1 MSPRLRHFAVACLFF
16 PGTFV
21 LATSASAEPLA
32 YASGFDT
39 LYRID
44 LANGKAEPI
53 GAFGQAGAGALIGDV
68 EGLALAPDGA
78 LFAVSDA
85 RKTLLRVD
93 TATGHATTIGE
104 LRESGQLIGDGLNLD
119 FGLAYTCDG
128 RLWLSSDKTSRLWE
142 VTPGTGQVRPVGS
155 TGAKLSGL
163 AARGNALYGLG
174 AEGDE
179 ALYRVD
185 TSTAQATQVGRLAA
199 GLAYPDAGLD
209 FDAAGQLWA
218 VLDFFPPVER
228 SDVARIDLATG
239 AVTLG
244 AQITGP
250 GIDDRE
256 IESIAI
262 GPPGGCGGGQGSIGV
277 PLEVP
282 ASSPSGIALLAA
294 LAALF
299 GSLVLR
305 RRSAA

>member
-1 MSPRLRHFAVACLFF
+1 MSPRLRQTAVACLLCASALVL
-16 PGTFV
+16 PGTAV
-21 LATSASAEPLA
+21 AEPVA

-44 LANGKAEPI
+44 LADGKATPI
-53 GAFGQAGAGALIGDV
+53 GAFGAAGAGALIGDV
-68 EGLALAPDGA
+68 EGLAIAPDGT

-93 TATGHATTIGE
+93 TATGHATTVGE
-104 LRESGQLIGDGLNLD
+104 LRDNGQVIGDGLNLD
-119 FGLAYTCDG
+119 FGLAFTCDG

-142 VTPGTGQVRPVGS
+142 VTPGNGAVRAVGA
-155 TGAKLSGL
+155 TAAKLSGL

-185 TSTAQATQVGRLAA
+185 TATAQSTLVGRLAN
-199 GLAYPDAGLD
+199 GLAYPDAGMD
-209 FDAAGQLWA
+209 FDASGRLWA

-239 AVTLG
+239 AVTMG

-250 GIDDRE
+250 GIDDKE

-262 GPPGGCGGGQGSIGV
+262 GPPGGCGPQGPIGA

-282 ASSPSGIALLAA
+282 ASSALGAGLLAT

-299 GSLVLR
+299 GLIVLR
-305 RRSAA
+305 RRRPV

>member
-1 MSPRLRHFAVACLFF
+1 MSPRLRQIAVACL
-16 PGTFV
+16 
-21 LATSASAEPLA
+21 LCTSALVLPGAAVADPLA

-44 LANGKAEPI
+44 LADGKATPI
-53 GAFGQAGAGALIGDV
+53 GAFGSAGAGALIGDV
-68 EGLALAPDGA
+68 EGLAIAPDGT

-93 TATGHATTIGE
+93 TATGHATTVGE
-104 LRESGQLIGDGLNLD
+104 LREGGQLIGDGLNLD
-119 FGLAYTCDG
+119 FGLAFTCDG

-142 VTPGTGQVRPVGS
+142 VTPGNGAVRSVGA

-185 TSTAQATQVGRLAA
+185 TATAQSTLVGRLAS

-209 FDAAGQLWA
+209 FDGSGRLWA
-218 VLDFFPPVER
+218 VLDFFPPGEH
-228 SDVARIDLATG
+228 SDVARIDPASG
-239 AVTLG
+239 AVTMG
-244 AQITGP
+244 AQISGP
-250 GIDDRE
+250 GIADKE

-262 GPPGGCGGGQGSIGV
+262 GPPGACGAQGPIGA

-282 ASSPSGIALLAA
+282 ATGAVGSVLLATFAALL
-294 LAALF
+294 
-299 GSLVLR
+299 GLVFLR
-305 RRSAA
+305 RRRIA